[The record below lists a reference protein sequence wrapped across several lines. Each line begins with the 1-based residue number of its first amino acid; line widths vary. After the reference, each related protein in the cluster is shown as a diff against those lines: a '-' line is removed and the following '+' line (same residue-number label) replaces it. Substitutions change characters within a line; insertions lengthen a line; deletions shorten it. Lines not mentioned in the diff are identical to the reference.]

1 MSERWIPF
9 DVADADENPFRQFVK
24 WFDEGGREMREREAI
39 ALTTVSL
46 DGRPSTRMVLLRHFD
61 DTSFGWFTNYE
72 SRKGRALLEN
82 PVGALLWYCEPLGR
96 QIRIEGA
103 VAPMTAAASDEYFA
117 SRPRGHQL
125 GAWASQQSRP
135 LESRAAFDARLGEVE
150 EEFAGRDIP
159 RPPYWGGFL
168 LTPDLFEFWQHRQNR
183 LHDRA
188 IYNRDGDGWSRGRW
202 AP

>member
-183 LHDRA
+183 LHDRV

>member
-150 EEFAGRDIP
+150 EEFAGRDIA

-183 LHDRA
+183 LHDRV